1 MFNMSRKKQK
11 CSVVWLILAL
21 ACTLGFALGGCADVE
36 PNGFPSAPPYSST
49 PPSTAGGTDSTQ
61 SSSDAVNGGDQEL
74 EDDSTSGG
82 SNSSGGGSSG
92 GVELPDQPF

>member
-1 MFNMSRKKQK
+1 MSDKKRKW
-11 CSVVWLILAL
+11 SVAWLILAL

-61 SSSDAVNGGDQEL
+61 SGSNEANGSGDQEL
-74 EDDSTSGG
+74 EDNST
-82 SNSSGGGSSG
+82 NGGSSGG